1 MWDASFSC
9 TWVDRFHRKEDNMLA
24 VQCAEADRLFSKIGP
39 TDVGEFAQAVQSA
52 IFGLERLEQ
61 WEAER
66 GID

>member
-1 MWDASFSC
+1 
-9 TWVDRFHRKEDNMLA
+9 MLA
-24 VQCAEADRLFSKIGP
+24 VQCAEADRLFSKIRP

-66 GID
+66 GVDQGAN